1 MLLLHKEKNIKT
13 QGHAHINYACS
24 NPAIL
29 IHTAVSAGGASQ
41 YPCVP
46 LSQSHFFRGVQ
57 EQTVQ
62 DL

>member
-1 MLLLHKEKNIKT
+1 MKKKNIKT
-13 QGHAHINYACS
+13 QGNAHINYACY

-29 IHTAVSAGGASQ
+29 IHTAVSAGGAFQ

-46 LSQSHFFRGVQ
+46 LSKSPYFVRGIQ